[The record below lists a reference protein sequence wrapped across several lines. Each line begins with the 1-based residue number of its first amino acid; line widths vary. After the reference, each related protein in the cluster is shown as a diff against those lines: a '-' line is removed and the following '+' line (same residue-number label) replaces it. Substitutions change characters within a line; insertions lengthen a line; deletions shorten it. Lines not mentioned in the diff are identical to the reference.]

1 VVAWLAAEPW
11 LVERRR
17 RAWRALPFPEAW
29 RHVIAER
36 IPQVRA
42 MPAELRR
49 ELEGHVQVFLAEK
62 DFSGCGGLEI
72 TDEVR
77 VTIAAQ
83 ACLLLLNRRTAY
95 FPKLRQILVYPGA
108 FLVER
113 VRPEPSGVLQETRQV
128 LSGESW
134 SHGQVVLSWEDT
146 LEGAAIPDD
155 GRNVVLH
162 EFAHQLDQEKGFAN
176 GAPWIGS
183 RRGRENW
190 ARALG
195 EGFARLQYDVMTQ
208 TPSLFSAYGA
218 TAPAEFF
225 AVITETFFEQ
235 PALMRHHHPALY
247 AELAAFYRVDPATW
261 PGADLLRFEARHDSE
276 TAS

>member
-1 VVAWLAAEPW
+1 MIAWLVAEPW

-17 RAWRALPFPEAW
+17 RALRGRPFPDAW
-29 RHVIAER
+29 HRIIEER
-36 IPQVRA
+36 VPQVRA
-42 MPAELRR
+42 LPVELRR
-49 ELEGHVQVFLAEK
+49 ELEGHIHVFLAEK
-62 DFSGCGGLEI
+62 GFSGCDGLEI

-83 ACLLLLNRRTAY
+83 ACLLILNRPTGY

-113 VRPEPSGVLQETRQV
+113 VRPEPSGVLQETRQA

-176 GAPWIGS
+176 GAPGIGS
-183 RRGRENW
+183 RRARERW
-190 ARALG
+190 ARVLG
-195 EGFARLQYDVMTQ
+195 EEFARLQYNVMTQ
-208 TPSLFSAYGA
+208 TPALFSAYGA
-218 TAPAEFF
+218 TSPAEFF

-247 AELAAFYRVDPATW
+247 AELAALYRVDPATW
-261 PGADLLRFEARHDSE
+261 PGADLLRFVARHDWES
-276 TAS
+276 AS